1 MQEFSSSAELERV
14 RGIAESA
21 RLAADRVQRQVNALD
36 SEMSRYERRGIRSF
50 IAVVVLLAL
59 TAGGA
64 WWFNTRL
71 TEQESSIAKVVG
83 AEGLLQRLSGAE
95 TLLKNL
101 PTQWSD
107 VTTRVET
114 LDKTVSE
121 TASKA
126 DLEKRIGE
134 LNERIAALQAQ
145 NRDDGTELASL
156 RDQLSAARR
165 ASSQP
170 AAAIPRRQESITPP
184 VNPPDRTLRDF
195 QVMMERAAEVVPGV
209 LLSIKETDVEQQQ
222 VNGWVYLQEQRRFVY
237 LKNQGLGKPITVHD
251 IQNKESHDIV
261 FTQIRENNARGYI
274 SSPKTPVSVSAAN

>member
-1 MQEFSSSAELERV
+1 
-14 RGIAESA
+14 
-21 RLAADRVQRQVNALD
+21 LAADRVQRQVNALD

-50 IAVVVLLAL
+50 IAVVILIAL

-251 IQNKESHDIV
+251 IQNKQSHDIV

>member
-251 IQNKESHDIV
+251 IQNKQSHDIV

>member
-50 IAVVVLLAL
+50 IAVVLLIAL

-71 TEQESSIAKVVG
+71 TAQESSVAKVVG
-83 AEGLLQRLSGAE
+83 AEGLLQKLSGAE
-95 TLLKNL
+95 ALLKNL
-101 PTQWSD
+101 PTQWNN
-107 VTTRVET
+107 VTTRVEA

-121 TASKA
+121 TASKT
-126 DLEKRIGE
+126 DLEKQIAE
-134 LNERIAALQAQ
+134 LNGRIAALQTQ

-165 ASSQP
+165 AASQP
-170 AAAIPRRQESITPP
+170 AAAIPRRPESITPP
-184 VNPPDRTLRDF
+184 VNRPDRTLRDF

-209 LLSIKETDVEQQQ
+209 LLSIKETDVERQE

-237 LKNQGLGKPITVHD
+237 LKNQGLGEPITVRD
-251 IQNKESHDIV
+251 IDNKQSHDIV
-261 FTQIRENNARGYI
+261 FTQIRGNNARGYI
-274 SSPKTPVSVSAAN
+274 SSPKTPVSVSASN